1 MDIKNS
7 DILADF
13 LKHNQIKYVFGIIG
27 SANSYIFDSIN
38 KLGYTTIVYVHHE
51 QSAVMSMGAYFRA
64 SGKLS
69 AAIVTAGAGSSNAI
83 TGVVSNWADS
93 IPGLI
98 ISGQEQNKY
107 MTMHKHLRMYGI
119 QGYDS
124 PEMVKKVTKYAKT
137 ININDD
143 IQTELEL
150 SLKTSISG
158 RPGPVWLDIPF
169 DTQSKKSTFR
179 SWNQS
184 NIVLNKE
191 YSIVDDDIQYLLT
204 KLKTSKRPVLIAGHG
219 VRISNSKNEFKDKIK
234 PMRNIE
240 V

>member
-7 DILADF
+7 DIIADF

-51 QSAVMSMGAYFRA
+51 QSAVMAMGAYFRA
-64 SGKLS
+64 SGKIS

-83 TGVVSNWADS
+83 TGVLSNWADS

-107 MTMHKHLRMYGI
+107 MSMHKNLRMYGI

-124 PEMVKKVTKYAKT
+124 PEMVKKVTKYSKT

-143 IQTELEL
+143 I
-150 SLKTSISG
+150 
-158 RPGPVWLDIPF
+158 
-169 DTQSKKSTFR
+169 
-179 SWNQS
+179 
-184 NIVLNKE
+184 
-191 YSIVDDDIQYLLT
+191 
-204 KLKTSKRPVLIAGHG
+204 
-219 VRISNSKNEFKDKIK
+219 
-234 PMRNIE
+234 
-240 V
+240 